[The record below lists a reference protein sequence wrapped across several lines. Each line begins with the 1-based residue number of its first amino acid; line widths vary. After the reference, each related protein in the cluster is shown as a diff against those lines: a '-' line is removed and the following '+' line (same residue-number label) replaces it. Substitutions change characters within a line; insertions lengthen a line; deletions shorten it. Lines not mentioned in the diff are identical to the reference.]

1 MTTPEQLADAAAA
14 FVDLRVVPFT
24 LPGSRLLVRLTD
36 AGLSVCR
43 AEYEVRA
50 EDAVAVTSLRVF
62 DGDAELPVTAV
73 HVDRI
78 EFGHGA
84 ATLTFAGVREL
95 SLGSQRPLRMA
106 ADLPDGGRID
116 ELTGDHAIGLEISD
130 DRGVAVRHHRAHA
143 EHLAAVR
150 SLWLDWFECCPSVRP
165 DLQAM
170 AAHCWWV
177 LGANQVQLES
187 VPESR
192 AVVPAKLGYV
202 ALWQWDAYFIAIG
215 LRHGDLELAQE
226 QLELAFRFQSAD
238 GQLPDVVHDDG
249 VLASSDDLPA
259 GDQARLRELSSP
271 VADPDVPI
279 ALTKPPLAA
288 LALARLAE
296 SGAPGEWLDGM
307 VSRAQASQQW
317 WFDRCLAADGLPEY
331 GHPYSSGLDDSP
343 VFDTELPVATPE
355 LAAYLELQD
364 LLLADLLTELDQAR
378 AADVH
383 RRRAGETHGRLLQ
396 LWHPESHRFAPR
408 GSGGPIATH
417 TVLDLLPLLVGDLPA
432 EVVADLLADLADP
445 ATFAAPHPAP
455 TVALADEEFAAER
468 MWRGP
473 VWLNTNWLLVE
484 GLGRSGCPAAADVL
498 AQRTL
503 AMVVAAGGAFEYYNP
518 LSGQRAPHAAPAFGW
533 TAALFLDL
541 AVRYAPPELD
551 PAISP

>member
-1 MTTPEQLADAAAA
+1 VTAPEQLAEAAAA
-14 FVDLRVVPFT
+14 FLDLRVVPFT
-24 LPGSRLLVRLTD
+24 LPGSRLLVRSTD

-43 AEYEVRA
+43 AEYEVSA
-50 EDAVAVTSLRVF
+50 EDAVAVTSLRLF

-78 EFGHGA
+78 EFGDGA
-84 ATLTFAGVREL
+84 ATLTFAGAREL
-95 SLGSQRPLRMA
+95 SLGSERPVRVA
-106 ADLPDGGRID
+106 ADLPDGGCID
-116 ELTGDHAIGLEISD
+116 ELTGDRAIGLVVSD
-130 DRGVAVRHHRAHA
+130 DRRVTVHRHLAHA

-150 SLWLDWFECCPSVRP
+150 SLWLDWFARCPSVRP

-177 LGANQVQLES
+177 LGANQVELDS

-226 QLELAFRFQSAD
+226 QLELAFRFQAAD

-259 GDQARLRELSSP
+259 ADLARLRELASP

-296 SGAPGEWLDGM
+296 SGASGEWLGAM
-307 VSRAQASQQW
+307 VSCVQASQQW
-317 WFDRCLAADGLPEY
+317 WFDHCLAADGLPEY

-355 LAAYLELQD
+355 LAAYLELAD
-364 LLLADLLTELDQAR
+364 LLLADLLTELGQPETAE
-378 AADVH
+378 AH
-383 RRRAGETHGRLLQ
+383 RRRAGETHGRLLR
-396 LWHPESHRFAPR
+396 LWHPETRRFAPR
-408 GSGGPIATH
+408 GSGGPIASH
-417 TVLDLLPLLVGDLPA
+417 TVLDLLPLLVGCLPA
-432 EVVADLLADLADP
+432 DVVADLLADLADP
-445 ATFAAPHPAP
+445 ATFAAPHPVP
-455 TVALADEEFAAER
+455 TVALADEEFTAGR

-484 GLGRSGCPAAADVL
+484 GLVRSGCPAAAEVL

-503 AMVVAAGGAFEYYNP
+503 AMVVAAGGAFEYYHP
-518 LSGQRAPHAAPAFGW
+518 FTGRRAPHAAPAFGW

-541 AVRYAPPELD
+541 AVRYAPPDLD
-551 PAISP
+551 PAKSS